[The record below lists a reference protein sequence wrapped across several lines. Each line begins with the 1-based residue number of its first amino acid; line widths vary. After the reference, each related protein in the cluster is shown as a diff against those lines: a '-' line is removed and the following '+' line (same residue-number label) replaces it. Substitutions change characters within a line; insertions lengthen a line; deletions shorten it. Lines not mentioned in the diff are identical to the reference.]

1 MNVRFLWLL
10 RTASLALLPGLAY
23 AAGCTVTVVNVAFGG
38 YDVFQQQDT
47 ETTGSVNVTCDS
59 SASYTISLSAGLGT
73 FAARAMLSGSQQLSY
88 NLFTD
93 PQRLTIWGDGS
104 SGTATVSASGTGA
117 SYTVYGMIPARQN
130 VPAGTYSDTITVTVT
145 Y

>member
-1 MNVRFLWLL
+1 MSARSL
-10 RTASLALLPGLAY
+10 RLVLSASLALPMLAH
-23 AAGCTVTVVNVAFGG
+23 AAACSVTVVNVGFGG

-59 SASYTISLSAGLGT
+59 SASYAISLSAGFGT
-73 FAARAMLSGSQQLSY
+73 FAARAMSNGSQQLDY

-93 PQRLTIWGDGS
+93 PQRLTIWGDGT
-104 SGTATVSASGTGA
+104 SGTVTVSATGTGGT
-117 SYTVYGMIPARQN
+117 YTVYGMIPALQN
-130 VPAGTYSDTITVTVT
+130 VPAGSYSDTITVTVT

>member
-1 MNVRFLWLL
+1 MSARTLWLVL
-10 RTASLALLPGLAY
+10 STSLVLPGLAH
-23 AAGCTVTVVNVAFGG
+23 AASCSVSVLNVAFGG

-59 SASYTISLSAGLGT
+59 STSYAISLSAGLGT
-73 FAARAMLSGSQQLSY
+73 FAARTMTNGSQQLDY

-93 PQRLTIWGDGS
+93 PQRLTIWGDGT
-104 SGTATVSASGTGA
+104 SGTVTVSATATSG

-130 VPAGTYSDTITVTVT
+130 VRAGSYSDTITVTVT